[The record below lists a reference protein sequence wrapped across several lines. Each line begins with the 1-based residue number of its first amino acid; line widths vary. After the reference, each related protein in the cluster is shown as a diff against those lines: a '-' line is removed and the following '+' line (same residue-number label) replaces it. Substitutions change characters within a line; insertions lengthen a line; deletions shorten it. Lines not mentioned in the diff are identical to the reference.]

1 MGFQIY
7 WLKAGCFFCYYLF
20 NFVSGG
26 AASLSLLIRSCQR
39 RKLGSDDD
47 VVVVYSFSRVWL
59 FVAPWTAALQA
70 SLSLTISQ
78 SLPKSMSIASV
89 MLSSHLIFWCPLLLQ
104 PSIFPSIRDFSNK
117 SDVHIRWPKY
127 WSFNFS
133 ISPSTSIQ
141 GWFPTCLTD
150 MISLLSKGFSKVFSS
165 TIVRSHWFFGAPP
178 CLQVSSHN
186 CTWPL
191 ERKRK

>member
-78 SLPKSMSIASV
+78 SLSKFMSIASV

-117 SDVHIRWPKY
+117 SDVHTKAWKWKVKVKSLSHAPLLATSWTAAYQAPPPMGFSRQEY
-127 WSFNFS
+127 WSGVS
-133 ISPSTSIQ
+133 LPSLGSP
-141 GWFPTCLTD
+141 W
-150 MISLLSKGFSKVFSS
+150 
-165 TIVRSHWFFGAPP
+165 
-178 CLQVSSHN
+178 
-186 CTWPL
+186 
-191 ERKRK
+191 

>member
-78 SLPKSMSIASV
+78 SLSKFMSIASV
-89 MLSSHLIFWCPLLLQ
+89 MPSSHLILWCPVLLL
-104 PSIFPSIRDFSNK
+104 PSILSKIRDFSNE
-117 SDVHIRWPKY
+117 SSVHIRRPKH
-127 WSFNFS
+127 WSFSFS
-133 ISPSTSIQ
+133 ISPSSEYQ
-141 GWFPTCLTD
+141 GWSPWRLTGL
-150 MISLLSKGFSKVFSS
+150 ISLLSKGLWRIFSS
-165 TIVRSHWFFGAPP
+165 TTVQRHQFFGILPS
-178 CLQVSSHN
+178 LQSSSHS
-186 CTWPL
+186 CMWPL
-191 ERKRK
+191 RRP